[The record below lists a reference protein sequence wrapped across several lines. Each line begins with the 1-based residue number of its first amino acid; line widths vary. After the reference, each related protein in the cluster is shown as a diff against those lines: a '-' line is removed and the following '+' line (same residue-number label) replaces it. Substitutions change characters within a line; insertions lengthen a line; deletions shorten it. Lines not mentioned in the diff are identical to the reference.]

1 MVPGAKRNIC
11 VHVVCRQRPL
21 LLLLWAT
28 LVVAT
33 WKLIRCVVGLLP
45 PSPVHAQ
52 RVPSG
57 RLDSAGSSSDAP
69 QG

>member
-33 WKLIRCVVGLLP
+33 WKLFRCVVGLLP
-45 PSPVHAQ
+45 PSVYPVHLGAL
-52 RVPSG
+52 RCGCLRRPLTVEYP
-57 RLDSAGSSSDAP
+57 P
-69 QG
+69 